1 MKRSSGRLSALDLG
15 LTDRVALVTA
25 ASRGLG
31 RATAEALARE
41 GARLVVVAR
50 PSNDLDTL
58 GAALGERC
66 RVVAG
71 DLLDPALPQR
81 AVAVALE
88 SFGRLDVLVANT
100 PGPPAME
107 PLAATDDDFARAFET
122 VFYPAVRLIRA
133 AVPAMRERG
142 WGRIVI
148 VSSTSIKAPKPFLSL
163 SATARS
169 ALWAWAKSLS
179 GELAEHGVM
188 LNVVCPGP
196 HRTSRA
202 LELGVGSGQRIGI
215 PDDFARVLATLC
227 GEPAAFI
234 AGTSLVIDG
243 AELSA
248 IF

>member
-81 AVAVALE
+81 AVAESERNGLGALM
-88 SFGRLDVLVANT
+88 LV
-100 PGPPAME
+100 
-107 PLAATDDDFARAFET
+107 DDT
-122 VFYPAVRLIRA
+122 IT
-133 AVPAMRERG
+133 MR
-142 WGRIVI
+142 
-148 VSSTSIKAPKPFLSL
+148 PHP
-163 SATARS
+163 RS
-169 ALWAWAKSLS
+169 
-179 GELAEHGVM
+179 
-188 LNVVCPGP
+188 
-196 HRTSRA
+196 R
-202 LELGVGSGQRIGI
+202 
-215 PDDFARVLATLC
+215 
-227 GEPAAFI
+227 I
-234 AGTSLVIDG
+234 AGTAARISRTAG
-243 AELSA
+243 
-248 IF
+248 